1 MYQRITVISGNL
13 VEKNHVSVSKY
24 RSNKIFIYSGAL
36 AVVVVVERCR
46 HVLLFVLILAIRKGL
61 NHGAEARRRLGIPRS
76 TIYEQR
82 YTLFLFRPVRGSVGS
97 VVVASCGLRYEAT
110 FPPSPL
116 PLCICGVVC
125 HSQVLAKY
133 ARPFVSDLLFWHRR
147 CSTLAANRIKCFC
160 RVLSL
165 SLRRTH
171 LYMLCTRIRIL
182 YVSSERIATVGVIL
196 YGDRHGR
203 ENLVRSHVFL
213 RNESVARFG
222 SSQKFFYYL
231 RAAPRSFI
239 RGSPVDTTGN
249 CTDRDLACETLS
261 FSPESYFR
269 YCLG

>member
-1 MYQRITVISGNL
+1 MYQSITVISSNL
-13 VEKNHVSVSKY
+13 VEKNNVSVSKY

-36 AVVVVVERCR
+36 AVVVVVVERCR

-165 SLRRTH
+165 FA
-171 LYMLCTRIRIL
+171 
-182 YVSSERIATVGVIL
+182 ERIYTCYAHVYVYCMFHQSASPRSVSFYTAIAMAARTWCAATFFSGT
-196 YGDRHGR
+196 RAS
-203 ENLVRSHVFL
+203 LVSAGP
-213 RNESVARFG
+213 RNFCQPALSII
-222 SSQKFFYYL
+222 Y
-231 RAAPRSFI
+231 APRHDPS
-239 RGSPVDTTGN
+239 SVVQ
-249 CTDRDLACETLS
+249 
-261 FSPESYFR
+261 
-269 YCLG
+269 

>member
-165 SLRRTH
+165 SSPNASIHAMHT
-171 LYMLCTRIRIL
+171 YTYIVCFIR
-182 YVSSERIATVGVIL
+182 AH
-196 YGDRHGR
+196 RHGR
-203 ENLVRSHVFL
+203 CH
-213 RNESVARFG
+213 
-222 SSQKFFYYL
+222 
-231 RAAPRSFI
+231 FI
-239 RGSPVDTTGN
+239 RRSPWPRELGAQP
-249 CTDRDLACETLS
+249 R
-261 FSPESYFR
+261 FSPERERRSFR
-269 YCLG
+269 QFPEIFLLFTRRATILHPWFTGRHDR